1 VPAAKAS
8 RPPPSPEGQ
17 KAPTQRTACAPHP
30 DSLPASREVHHRI
43 LHARQGRR
51 TSATCGSDQQPQHE
65 DKASRRQTPAL
76 TTTAVGAA
84 QRPAAPRTSRNSRRT
99 TTRSSRRKTGSGGPS
114 LLHRQPD
121 NADEEASGR
130 TRQPCPPQSAGE
142 EKREPRRRLPR
153 EPHEQPAAR
162 SGSGAARGGEV
173 RVAAARVR
181 CPLGRPRRGDASG
194 LRNFQ

>member
-1 VPAAKAS
+1 VPLIPIGQRQERCTTASCTPAKADGPQPPARVTS
-8 RPPPSPEGQ
+8 SHSTKTKHLGARHLHWPRPPSAPPE
-17 KAPTQRTACAPHP
+17 
-30 DSLPASREVHHRI
+30 PA
-43 LHARQGRR
+43 
-51 TSATCGSDQQPQHE
+51 
-65 DKASRRQTPAL
+65 
-76 TTTAVGAA
+76 AA